1 MSLGHNIG
9 SGMRVAGRFF
19 YWLFKGKSLVS
30 NVAFLIFAYFA
41 LKFVLMPAFLWVA
54 GLNDVVAVLS
64 GSMHHQPGSIDNT
77 FTGWLVFKGFNET
90 VYNAWPFMHGLEI
103 GDVVT
108 VEPGNISA
116 GDVIVYYYGKN
127 MIIHRVVNITEMN
140 GTKYYT
146 TKGDANPES
155 MTFEVN
161 IPESIIVG
169 KAGTR
174 VPFLG
179 WPRVILYYLTGF

>member
-1 MSLGHNIG
+1 MSVRKSVG
-9 SGMRVAGRFF
+9 SFARSTVKFF
-19 YWLFKGKSLVS
+19 NWLFKGKSLAS
-30 NVAFLIFAYFA
+30 NVAFLIFAYFS
-41 LKFVLMPAFLWVA
+41 LKFIFLPGFLYVT

-64 GSMHHQPGSIDNT
+64 GSMHHQPGSIENT

-90 VYNAWPFMHGLEI
+90 VYTNWPFINGLEV

-108 VEPGNISA
+108 VTPGDIIV
-116 GDVIVYYYGKN
+116 GDVIIYYHDGA
-127 MIIHRVVNITEMN
+127 MIIHRVVSITEVN
-140 GTKYYT
+140 DVTYYT

-161 IPESIIVG
+161 VPESLVVG
-169 KAGTR
+169 KAGFR
-174 VPFLG
+174 VPFIG